1 MKPMTWV
8 KIVIAVLAVGG
19 LGVLWVT
26 VGQDRDA
33 INEHNRIIV
42 ELYNNQQ
49 YAEAYEAFK
58 KLRPRADKEL
68 RAEITDT
75 MLECCM
81 NIAGDPHS
89 SYETTCIWLS
99 KAAEIDPDAL
109 DEQQKR
115 IVQTWRE
122 RQKKDAANAGGG

>member
-8 KIVIAVLAVGG
+8 KIVIAVLAVAG

-26 VGQDRDA
+26 VGQGRDA

-49 YAEAYEAFK
+49 YAEAYEAFEE
-58 KLRPRADKEL
+58 LRPRADDEL

-75 MLECCM
+75 MLRCCM
-81 NIAGDPHS
+81 NIARDPNS
-89 SYETTCIWLS
+89 SYETTCVWLS

-122 RQKKDAANAGGG
+122 RQKKDAAPAGAN